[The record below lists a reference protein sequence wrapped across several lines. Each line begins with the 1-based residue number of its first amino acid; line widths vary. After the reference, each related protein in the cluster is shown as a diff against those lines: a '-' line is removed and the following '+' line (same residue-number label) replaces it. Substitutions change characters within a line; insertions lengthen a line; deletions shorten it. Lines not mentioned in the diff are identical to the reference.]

1 MSQMKAGLG
10 IATVLAVS
18 AVMGVADQAEAA
30 VSYGSRGYKVAAVQY
45 QLKQKGYFH
54 ANITGYYGAITKHAV
69 KAFQRDHGLTA
80 DGMIGPATKRALG
93 MKKGHKVTPISYHH
107 KHSCYSSCVKP
118 AHHGLGVGSRGH
130 KVTRVQSRLAHLGYF
145 CAKRTGYFGPITK
158 NAVKSF
164 QRANGLPA
172 TGYVGSQTM
181 YALGL

>member
-10 IATVLAVS
+10 IATVLAITSVVS
-18 AVMGVADQAEAA
+18 IAEKAEAS
-30 VSYGSRGYKVAAVQY
+30 VGYGERGHKVAAVQY
-45 QLKQKGYFH
+45 QLRQKGYFH

-69 KAFQRDHGLTA
+69 KAFQRDHGLRA
-80 DGMIGPATKRALG
+80 DGVVGPSTKRALG
-93 MKKGHKVTPISYHH
+93 MKKGRKATSVAYRHK
-107 KHSCYSSCVKP
+107 SCYSSCVKP
-118 AHHGLGVGSRGH
+118 AHSGLGVGSRGH

-164 QRANGLPA
+164 QRANHIPA
-172 TGYVGSQTM
+172 TGYVGRQTL

>member
-18 AVMGVADQAEAA
+18 AVMGVADQAEAS
-30 VSYGSRGYKVAAVQY
+30 VGYGERGHKVAAVQY

-69 KAFQRDHGLTA
+69 KAFQRDHGLRA
-80 DGMIGPATKRALG
+80 DGVVGPSTKRALG
-93 MKKGHKVTPISYHH
+93 MKKGHKATAVVYHH
-107 KHSCYSSCVKP
+107 KPSCYSSCVKP
-118 AHHGLGVGSRGH
+118 VHHGLGVGSRGR
-130 KVTRVQSRLAHLGYF
+130 KVARVQSRLAHLGYF
-145 CAKRTGYFGPITK
+145 CARETGYFGPITK

-164 QRANGLPA
+164 QRANGLPT
-172 TGYVGSQTM
+172 TGYVGSRTM

>member
-18 AVMGVADQAEAA
+18 AVLGVADQAEAS
-30 VSYGSRGYKVAAVQY
+30 VGYGERGYKVAAVQY

-54 ANITGYYGAITKHAV
+54 GNITGYYGAITKHAV
-69 KAFQRDHGLTA
+69 KAFQRDHGLRA
-80 DGMIGPATKRALG
+80 DGVIGPATKRALG
-93 MKKGHKVTPISYHH
+93 MKKGYKAASVVHHH
-107 KHSCYSSCVKP
+107 KHCYSSCVKP
-118 AHHGLGVGSRGH
+118 THHGLGVGSRGH
-130 KVTRVQSRLAHLGYF
+130 KVVRVQSRLAHLGYF
-145 CAKRTGYFGPITK
+145 CARKTGYFGPITK

-172 TGYVGSQTM
+172 TGYVGHQTM

>member
-1 MSQMKAGLG
+1 MSQIKAGLG

-18 AVMGVADQAEAA
+18 AVMGVADQAEAS
-30 VSYGSRGYKVAAVQY
+30 VGYGERGHKVAAIQY

-69 KAFQRDHGLTA
+69 KAFQRDHGLKA
-80 DGMIGPATKRALG
+80 DGVIGPATKRALG
-93 MKKGHKVTPISYHH
+93 MKKGYKPVVHH
-107 KHSCYSSCVKP
+107 HHNSCHSSCVKP
-118 AHHGLGVGSRGH
+118 AHHGLGVGSRGQ
-130 KVTRVQSRLAHLGYF
+130 KVARVQSRLAHLGYF

-172 TGYVGSQTM
+172 TGYVGHQTM